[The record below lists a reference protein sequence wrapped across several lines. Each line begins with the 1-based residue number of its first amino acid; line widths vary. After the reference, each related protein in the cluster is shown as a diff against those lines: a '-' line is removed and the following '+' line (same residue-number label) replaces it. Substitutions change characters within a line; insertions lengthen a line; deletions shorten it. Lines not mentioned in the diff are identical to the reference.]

1 VLAVAAAAAVLAV
14 AAAAAVLAVAEPAL
28 VMATGP
34 TDGDARAA
42 APQEHLAVAADGVRV
57 VRVAVRVAPR
67 PVLTGNRQLLLDG
80 GVVVLEIRVVD
91 RSVRTDAVRVWVV

>member
-34 TDGDARAA
+34 T
-42 APQEHLAVAADGVRV
+42 PQEHLAVAADGVRV